1 MPEGI
6 DPADLDDE
14 VRDELKSL
22 GKGLADAVAARLVA
36 TGELVDVD
44 AKQALEHALVAR
56 RLAARIPAVREAVG
70 IAAYLCAEWQLA
82 IAELRTYHRLSGKQ
96 THIAMIADCE
106 RAQGRPE
113 RAIDLYRNTDQ
124 SVLDRSEQ
132 IELLIVAAGA
142 RLDMEQ
148 ADAALAMLR
157 VPELDGADD
166 ALEAG
171 PLRYAYADI
180 LLATGERDQAYEWF
194 AKAAV
199 ADTEGETD
207 AADRLLELDGV
218 ELNDDEDD
226 DFDPD
231 GPEALSDA
239 EIAEQ
244 EELLADDEDLDDV
257 AGSDK
262 DEADEDELDDVA
274 GQDADET
281 GDDEEADDEAAEVE
295 APVAVK
301 KPVAEVSAQK
311 PFAGGEE
318 EPVEA
323 PRASGPPSTSPFLAP
338 EVVADPTDEVK
349 KPESR

>member
-1 MPEGI
+1 M
-6 DPADLDDE
+6 
-14 VRDELKSL
+14 
-22 GKGLADAVAARLVA
+22 
-36 TGELVDVD
+36 D

-226 DFDPD
+226 DDFDPD
-231 GPEALSDA
+231 GPEALSDVDVA
-239 EIAEQ
+239 DED
-244 EELLADDEDLDDV
+244 ELLEDDEDLDD
-257 AGSDK
+257 S
-262 DEADEDELDDVA
+262 DEDEDEDGDEDEDL
-274 GQDADET
+274 GHIADQGEPEA
-281 GDDEEADDEAAEVE
+281 GDDDAAD

-311 PFAGGEE
+311 PFAGGDE

>member
-1 MPEGI
+1 M
-6 DPADLDDE
+6 
-14 VRDELKSL
+14 
-22 GKGLADAVAARLVA
+22 A

-226 DFDPD
+226 DDFD
-231 GPEALSDA
+231 GPEALSDVDVA
-239 EIAEQ
+239 DED
-244 EELLADDEDLDDV
+244 ELLEDDEDLDD
-257 AGSDK
+257 S
-262 DEADEDELDDVA
+262 DEDEDD
-274 GQDADET
+274 
-281 GDDEEADDEAAEVE
+281 DDEDEDEDEDVNDDLGPIADRGDEESDDPAD

-311 PFAGGEE
+311 PFAGGDE

-338 EVVADPTDEVK
+338 EAVDPTDEVK